1 MNKLSKLFSSSVKKV
16 LACGSE
22 MNISTVNRFWV
33 YLVLFKIMKETA
45 YFLKN
50 FLVDPIPKKSYWNIS
65 GYIVGE
71 TDVGRQINF
80 IFHFSCIV
88 GSDAFICVEVLK
100 YISGKHVL
108 ACFGLVRCLSLWMMM
123 KDIVFLP

>member
-50 FLVDPIPKKSYWNIS
+50 FLVDPIPKKSY
-65 GYIVGE
+65 
-71 TDVGRQINF
+71 
-80 IFHFSCIV
+80 
-88 GSDAFICVEVLK
+88 
-100 YISGKHVL
+100 
-108 ACFGLVRCLSLWMMM
+108 
-123 KDIVFLP
+123 